1 MPSWTGS
8 SILSVA
14 LEGLAGFW
22 GIKPAIKVLKH
33 RVLPSLATHFMVL
46 LLLSFFVVVVVEV
59 FLAFCRVYLGNQLA
73 PGAFNPVFSGV
84 LSHDNRREILDR
96 SMVAGCWWKS

>member
-8 SILSVA
+8 SILSVVP
-14 LEGLAGFW
+14 EGLAGFW
-22 GIKPAIKVLKH
+22 GTKPAIKVLKH
-33 RVLPSLATHFMVL
+33 GVLPSLATHFMVL
-46 LLLSFFVVVVVEV
+46 LLLSFFVVVVEV

>member
-33 RVLPSLATHFMVL
+33 GVLPSLATHFMVL
-46 LLLSFFVVVVVEV
+46 LLLSFFVVVVEV
-59 FLAFCRVYLGNQLA
+59 FLAFCRVYLRNQLA